1 MVLLAIG
8 TIVSAQNDYHI
19 TVESKK
25 PAGIID
31 EMLYGQLFEHIYF
44 SANNGVWQE
53 LIQPL
58 YLLFLGRNK
67 TLPRLIIVKYTD
79 FGYATRRLFVK
90 YFDFFSRGI

>member
-44 SANNGVWQE
+44 SANNGVWRTYPSHEHAHAIGIGSCHERAGERESAMAQAAHRE
-53 LIQPL
+53 PSCPV
-58 YLLFLGRNK
+58 GRGA
-67 TLPRLIIVKYTD
+67 D
-79 FGYATRRLFVK
+79 H
-90 YFDFFSRGI
+90 

>member
-25 PAGIID
+25 PVGIID

-53 LIQPL
+53 LIQAPL
-58 YLLFLGRNK
+58 PFISWQEQNSPTFDHRKIHGF
-67 TLPRLIIVKYTD
+67 RLRDEEVVCQI
-79 FGYATRRLFVK
+79 F
-90 YFDFFSRGI
+90 